1 MQLIVD
7 PRSSSCLRV
16 LCFLACKG
24 LEIPTRHVRLMQ
36 GEHRQSGYLDI
47 NPAGALPALVLPD
60 GDTLTQSLAI
70 MELLEAWHP
79 AVPTLPDNARQRAM
93 VKAICGHIVS
103 DMHPLTNLRV
113 RRALGESLPEGEA
126 AVAHWCRTWTASGLQ
141 ALEGLLTR
149 HAGQWCVGDAVTMAD
164 FCLAPQML
172 NAARFGCALSDY
184 PVANR
189 IYRRCLDHPA
199 FAAVVQASA

>member
-1 MQLIVD
+1 LQLIVD

-16 LCFLACKG
+16 LCFLAYKG
-24 LEIPTRHVRLMQ
+24 LEIPTRYVRLMQ
-36 GEHRQSGYLDI
+36 GEHRQAEYLDI

-60 GDTLTQSLAI
+60 GDTVTQSLVI

-79 AVPTLPDNARQRAM
+79 AVPTLPCDARSRAM
-93 VKAICGHIVS
+93 VQALCGHIVS

-113 RRALGESLPEGEA
+113 RRALGEWLPDGQA
-126 AVAHWCRTWTASGLQ
+126 AVSQWCRTWTASGLQ
-141 ALEGLLTR
+141 ALEGLLRR

-172 NAARFGCALSDY
+172 NAERFGCTLPDY
-184 PVANR
+184 PIADR
-189 IYRRCLDHPA
+189 IYRHCLDHPA

>member
-1 MQLIVD
+1 MQLLID

-16 LCFLACKG
+16 LCFLAYKG

-36 GEHRQSGYLDI
+36 DEHRQSGYLDI

-60 GDTLTQSLAI
+60 GDTVTQSLVI
-70 MELLEAWHP
+70 MALLEAWHP
-79 AVPTLPDNARQRAM
+79 AVPTLPEDARQRAAVM
-93 VKAICGHIVS
+93 ALCGHIVS

-113 RRALGESLPEGEA
+113 RRALGESLPGGQA
-126 AVAHWCRTWTASGLQ
+126 AVSQWCRTWTESGLQ
-141 ALEGLLTR
+141 ALEVLLAR
-149 HAGQWCVGDAVTMAD
+149 HAGRWCVGDAVTMAD

-172 NAARFGCALSDY
+172 NAARFGCTLASY
-184 PVANR
+184 PVADR